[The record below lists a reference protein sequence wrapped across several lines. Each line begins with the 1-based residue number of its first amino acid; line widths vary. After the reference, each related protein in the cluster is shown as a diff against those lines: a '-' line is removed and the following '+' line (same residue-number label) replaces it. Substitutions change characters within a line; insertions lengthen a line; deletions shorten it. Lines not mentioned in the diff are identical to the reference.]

1 MIKTLKT
8 LGTVFFQVDKFRLYS
23 FTSLHSKMLYSCHI
37 QHVYAQFCSSFKLRS
52 EISLTLGQVG
62 KFQQLLSTFVGG
74 FAVAFFKGW
83 KLTLVMVATLPLL
96 VFSFAA
102 LAAVMSKTSSK
113 GQLAYAEAG
122 TTVEQVVSAIRTVRN
137 LNKIVGCKF
146 VEFFSSSGWPGW
158 ISSFGGFWNLPA
170 RLSQLM
176 G

>member
-1 MIKTLKT
+1 
-8 LGTVFFQVDKFRLYS
+8 
-23 FTSLHSKMLYSCHI
+23 
-37 QHVYAQFCSSFKLRS
+37 
-52 EISLTLGQVG
+52 
-62 KFQQLLSTFVGG
+62 
-74 FAVAFFKGW
+74 
-83 KLTLVMVATLPLL
+83 MVATLPLL

-122 TTVEQVVSAIRTVRN
+122 TTVEQVVSAIRTVRT

>member
-1 MIKTLKT
+1 
-8 LGTVFFQVDKFRLYS
+8 
-23 FTSLHSKMLYSCHI
+23 MLYSCHI

-83 KLTLVMVATLPLL
+83 KLTLVMVATLPFL

-137 LNKIVGCKF
+137 LNKTVGCTF
-146 VEFFSSSGWPGW
+146 VEFFSSSGCPVW
-158 ISSFGGFWNLPA
+158 ISSFGGFWNLPG

>member
-1 MIKTLKT
+1 
-8 LGTVFFQVDKFRLYS
+8 
-23 FTSLHSKMLYSCHI
+23 MLYSCHI

-137 LNKIVGCKF
+137 LNKIVGCTF
-146 VEFFSSSGWPGW
+146 VKFFSSSGCPGW